1 MGDYSV
7 KAVLSAV
14 DRGFTSTL
22 KGAAGAI
29 EGLGSKLKNGVA
41 FGTFA
46 SMGAKAFDSVIG
58 GAKSLVGEIDQSNA
72 AWKTFTSNMSMLG
85 KGADEIDSV
94 KKELQSF
101 AQETIYSSSDMAST
115 FAQLEA
121 VGTKN
126 TLSLVKGFGGLA
138 AAAENPA
145 QAMKTLSMQATQMA
159 AKPKVAWE
167 DFKLILEQ
175 TPAGVAA
182 VAKEMGMSTQEM
194 VTAVQDGTVKTEDF
208 FNALATVGTNDA
220 FTQLA
225 TEAKTAGQAMDGL
238 KETLGNKLTP
248 AFDVLSGMAIKGL
261 EGITSKIEGID
272 GEALAASITV
282 DKLKASMVSFG
293 TVAGSAIMAIGGI
306 KAFDTLSA
314 GAKSFGLSFDSVM
327 GGVQTVTRKTSDI
340 ISGVGKKIGNI
351 NFDSLAKNAK
361 RGVKSIDTAFKKVGD
376 AVDAYGGK
384 IAYALEAVSKNL
396 SDKGIAVW
404 GKFAKTGDKISGMGD
419 TISKSLK
426 KGGSAIG
433 KFVDRASTIA
443 SPLEGIFKGVASGIG
458 TGIQASAS
466 VGMETMNRMVSGM
479 ASVMHLAMSSLG
491 PAAILGLVL
500 AGLGLVNRQ
509 FSSQIDTMI
518 QTAIGKGPQIIK
530 GLISSIMSRLP
541 ALMSAGAQ
549 LLAGFM
555 QAVTVNLPVVANGG
569 VSIIHALVQGV
580 IANLPMMMPVA
591 IQLVATFADSILNAL
606 PQLLV
611 TGMQFLDAV
620 SRGILTNADL
630 IVDSASE
637 IINGFMGNI
646 QTKLP
651 QILTLGM
658 GILENLA
665 QGAVR
670 ILPQLTVVGL
680 NAITTFIQGIA
691 NNIPQI
697 MQKGIELVKLLVQ
710 GTLEN
715 LPMILEAG
723 IQAVT
728 AFLQGIGENI
738 PVLINSG
745 AEIIRTLIDSIKQAA
760 PQIASA
766 GWEIVKALGNGI
778 KEAVTGIDLG
788 SVMSILGGVIGY
800 KAFSKTLGFLKS
812 YNPFNAFKKNTKDA
826 LGKTA
831 KSVGKSKSVIS
842 QAATGIGNILKAA
855 GQGVASAA
863 QGIGKG
869 VGAAFKGIGAGLKL
883 VKPAQLIA
891 LGTAIAIVNAGF
903 ALLATQGE
911 GVAAIIRS
919 FGEAIAAAAPF
930 VEAIG
935 NSIATVLAV
944 AITAVS
950 NAMLIMAPILPIIAQ
965 SLTMLS
971 PLVTALGEAFSI
983 AASGVGTAI
992 SMIISAV
999 VPLAAVISEAFTQIA
1014 SVVAGA
1020 VVQIVQAIAPILPEI
1035 TSAFT
1040 QITSIISNAIVAIVQ
1055 AIAPYTPCLQAM
1067 VEATSTAIQAVCT
1080 AFSNLVSQIAPV
1092 IDSVTSLIEQ
1102 LGEGISQ
1109 TLSGVSDIVSSV
1121 GETVAGVME
1130 SIGGAISS
1138 VIDSISGVFDS
1149 LGNAALNAGT
1159 GFEKLANGLEII
1171 VDLPFFDL
1179 AGSLAAVAAGLGGIT
1194 ILSGDLESL
1203 GSGMQM
1209 FSDGLAIVSSQGL
1222 TASTAFTSLA
1232 GTILPLASS
1241 VPQLAPAMLQAGEA
1255 IQTFAAGALIALA
1268 SLVTS
1273 AASVTA
1279 FSSNL
1284 LALVATAASAAVT
1297 ITLLTAAA
1305 KSVETGMKAIAA
1317 GAKNADRSLGE
1328 IANSATDVGT
1338 VLKKLSSIGK
1348 QALKVLAQAFDD
1360 TAKRAQT
1367 AGKKTGTGYAA
1378 GIQSGLAKAPS
1389 VALMAVS
1396 AVYSALSSGY
1406 SQAYAAGAYI
1416 SRGFAQGML
1425 SCLGI
1430 IRSAAAQMAAA
1441 ADEAVRAKAKIH
1453 SPSRVA
1459 DKLGGYWGSGLAGGM
1474 LGKVKEVWNAAEK
1487 LISIPAI
1494 QTPDLQLAYAGDMS
1508 ADYEYYRNTE
1518 YTIVVP
1524 VEIDGKEVART
1535 TAPYTEE
1542 ELNKRQ
1548 RREQRKH
1555 GKA

>member
-29 EGLGSKLKNGVA
+29 EGLGSRLKNGMA
-41 FGTFA
+41 FGAFA
-46 SMGAKAFDSVIG
+46 SMGAKAFDSVVG

-138 AAAENPA
+138 AAAGNPA

-167 DFKLILEQ
+167 DFKLILDQ

-182 VAKEMGMSTQEM
+182 VAKEMGMSAQEM
-194 VTAVQDGTVKTEDF
+194 VTAVQEGKVKTEDF
-208 FNALATVGTNDA
+208 FNAISKVGTNEA
-220 FTQLA
+220 FTDLA

-238 KETLGNKLTP
+238 KETVGNKLTP
-248 AFDVLSGMAIKGL
+248 AFDMLSGIGIKAVNRL
-261 EGITSKIEGID
+261 AEAVSSID
-272 GEALAASITV
+272 GEALTA
-282 DKLKASMVSFG
+282 KLSTG
-293 TVAGSAIMAIGGI
+293 
-306 KAFDTLSA
+306 
-314 GAKSFGLSFDSVM
+314 
-327 GGVQTVTRKTSDI
+327 
-340 ISGVGKKIGNI
+340 I
-351 NFDSLAKNAK
+351 NFVIEKLNQAQAVVRDF
-361 RGVKSIDTAFKKVGD
+361 VKSIADTGAFSALKNALFDVGGAISHVIGSLASSGVFQVIGKVIGN
-376 AVDAYGGK
+376 V
-384 IAYALEAVSKNL
+384 VN
-396 SDKGIAVW
+396 V
-404 GKFAKTGDKISGMGD
+404 
-419 TISKSLK
+419 ISKAT
-426 KGGSAIG
+426 SA
-433 KFVDRASTIA
+433 ASN
-443 SPLEGIFKGVASGIG
+443 F
-458 TGIQASAS
+458 
-466 VGMETMNRMVSGM
+466 
-479 ASVMHLAMSSLG
+479 
-491 PAAILGLVL
+491 
-500 AGLGLVNRQ
+500 
-509 FSSQIDTMI
+509 
-518 QTAIGKGPQIIK
+518 
-530 GLISSIMSRLP
+530 ISSMKPSTVTAAVGGIT
-541 ALMSAGAQ
+541 AAA
-549 LLAGFM
+549 AGF
-555 QAVTVNLPVVANGG
+555 
-569 VSIIHALVQGV
+569 
-580 IANLPMMMPVA
+580 
-591 IQLVATFADSILNAL
+591 
-606 PQLLV
+606 
-611 TGMQFLDAV
+611 
-620 SRGILTNADL
+620 
-630 IVDSASE
+630 
-637 IINGFMGNI
+637 
-646 QTKLP
+646 
-651 QILTLGM
+651 
-658 GILENLA
+658 
-665 QGAVR
+665 
-670 ILPQLTVVGL
+670 
-680 NAITTFIQGIA
+680 
-691 NNIPQI
+691 
-697 MQKGIELVKLLVQ
+697 
-710 GTLEN
+710 
-715 LPMILEAG
+715 
-723 IQAVT
+723 
-728 AFLQGIGENI
+728 
-738 PVLINSG
+738 
-745 AEIIRTLIDSIKQAA
+745 
-760 PQIASA
+760 
-766 GWEIVKALGNGI
+766 
-778 KEAVTGIDLG
+778 
-788 SVMSILGGVIGY
+788 
-800 KAFSKTLGFLKS
+800 KAFNFLKS
-812 YNPFNAFKKNTKDA
+812 FNPFRSFRDNAEDSIDGIAKITEKSGSLVDKIFNGISKTVTSA
-826 LGKTA
+826 GK
-831 KSVGKSKSVIS
+831 
-842 QAATGIGNILKAA
+842 
-855 GQGVASAA
+855 GVASAA

-944 AITAVS
+944 AITAVA

-1055 AIAPYTPCLQAM
+1055 AIVPYTPCLQAM

-1317 GAKNADRSLGE
+1317 GAKNADRSMAE

-1367 AGKKTGTGYAA
+1367 AGKKTGTGYAV

-1430 IRSAAAQMAAA
+1430 IRNAAAQMAAA
-1441 ADEAVRAKAKIH
+1441 ADAAVRAKAKIH

>member
-29 EGLGSKLKNGVA
+29 EGLGSRLKNGMA
-41 FGTFA
+41 FGAFA
-46 SMGAKAFDSVIG
+46 SMGAKAFDSVVG

-182 VAKEMGMSTQEM
+182 VAKEMGMSAQEM

-208 FNALATVGTNDA
+208 FNAISKVGTNEA
-220 FTQLA
+220 FTDLA

-238 KETLGNKLTP
+238 KETVGNKLTP
-248 AFDVLSGMAIKGL
+248 AFDMLSGIGIKAVNRL
-261 EGITSKIEGID
+261 AEAVSSID
-272 GEALAASITV
+272 GEALTA
-282 DKLKASMVSFG
+282 K
-293 TVAGSAIMAIGGI
+293 
-306 KAFDTLSA
+306 LSA
-314 GAKSFGLSFDSVM
+314 GIHFVIEKLNQAQAVVRDF
-327 GGVQTVTRKTSDI
+327 
-340 ISGVGKKIGNI
+340 
-351 NFDSLAKNAK
+351 
-361 RGVKSIDTAFKKVGD
+361 VKSIADTGAFSALKNALFDVGGAISHVIGSLASSGVFQVIGKVIGNVVNVISK
-376 AVDAYGGK
+376 ATS
-384 IAYALEAVSKNL
+384 AVSNFISSMKPSTVTAAVGGITAAAAGFKAFNFL
-396 SDKGIAVW
+396 KSFNPFRSFGDNAEESMNGITKSTKKSSSLVTKIFNGISKTVTSVGKGIA
-404 GKFAKTGDKISGMGD
+404 
-419 TISKSLK
+419 
-426 KGGSAIG
+426 SAAQG
-433 KFVDRASTIA
+433 
-443 SPLEGIFKGVASGIG
+443 
-458 TGIQASAS
+458 
-466 VGMETMNRMVSGM
+466 
-479 ASVMHLAMSSLG
+479 
-491 PAAILGLVL
+491 
-500 AGLGLVNRQ
+500 
-509 FSSQIDTMI
+509 
-518 QTAIGKGPQIIK
+518 IGKGI
-530 GLISSIMSRLP
+530 
-541 ALMSAGAQ
+541 
-549 LLAGFM
+549 
-555 QAVTVNLPVVANGG
+555 
-569 VSIIHALVQGV
+569 
-580 IANLPMMMPVA
+580 
-591 IQLVATFADSILNAL
+591 
-606 PQLLV
+606 
-611 TGMQFLDAV
+611 
-620 SRGILTNADL
+620 
-630 IVDSASE
+630 
-637 IINGFMGNI
+637 
-646 QTKLP
+646 
-651 QILTLGM
+651 
-658 GILENLA
+658 
-665 QGAVR
+665 
-670 ILPQLTVVGL
+670 
-680 NAITTFIQGIA
+680 
-691 NNIPQI
+691 
-697 MQKGIELVKLLVQ
+697 
-710 GTLEN
+710 
-715 LPMILEAG
+715 
-723 IQAVT
+723 
-728 AFLQGIGENI
+728 
-738 PVLINSG
+738 
-745 AEIIRTLIDSIKQAA
+745 
-760 PQIASA
+760 
-766 GWEIVKALGNGI
+766 
-778 KEAVTGIDLG
+778 
-788 SVMSILGGVIGY
+788 
-800 KAFSKTLGFLKS
+800 
-812 YNPFNAFKKNTKDA
+812 
-826 LGKTA
+826 
-831 KSVGKSKSVIS
+831 
-842 QAATGIGNILKAA
+842 
-855 GQGVASAA
+855 ASAA

-935 NSIATVLAV
+935 NSIATVLSAALTAV
-944 AITAVS
+944 A

-971 PLVTALGEAFSI
+971 PLVTALGEAFSV

-1092 IDSVTSLIEQ
+1092 IDNVTSLIEQ

-1297 ITLLTAAA
+1297 INLLTAAA
-1305 KSVETGMKAIAA
+1305 KSVETGMKAIAT
-1317 GAKNADRSLGE
+1317 GAKNADRSMAE

-1348 QALKVLAQAFDD
+1348 QALKVLAQAFSD
-1360 TAKRAQT
+1360 TARKAQT
-1367 AGKKTGTGYAA
+1367 AGKKTGSGYAT
-1378 GIQSGLAKAPS
+1378 GVQSGLVKAPS

-1494 QTPDLQLAYAGDMS
+1494 QTPDLQFAYAGDMS

>member
-29 EGLGSKLKNGVA
+29 EGLGSRLKNGMA
-41 FGTFA
+41 FGAFA
-46 SMGAKAFDSVIG
+46 SMGAKAFDSVVG

-182 VAKEMGMSTQEM
+182 VAKEMGMSAQEM

-208 FNALATVGTNDA
+208 FNAISKVGTNEA
-220 FTQLA
+220 FTDLA

-238 KETLGNKLTP
+238 KETVGNKLTP
-248 AFDVLSGMAIKGL
+248 AFDMLSGIGIKAVNRL
-261 EGITSKIEGID
+261 AEAVSSID
-272 GEALAASITV
+272 GEALTA
-282 DKLKASMVSFG
+282 K
-293 TVAGSAIMAIGGI
+293 
-306 KAFDTLSA
+306 LSA
-314 GAKSFGLSFDSVM
+314 GIHFVIEKLNQAQAVVRDF
-327 GGVQTVTRKTSDI
+327 
-340 ISGVGKKIGNI
+340 
-351 NFDSLAKNAK
+351 
-361 RGVKSIDTAFKKVGD
+361 VKSIADTGAFSALKNALFDVGGAISHVIGSLASSGVFQVIGKVIGNVVNVISK
-376 AVDAYGGK
+376 ATS
-384 IAYALEAVSKNL
+384 AVSNFISSMKPSTVTAAVGGITAAAAGFKAFNFL
-396 SDKGIAVW
+396 KSFNPFRSFGDNAEESMNGITKSTKKSSSLVTKIFNGISKTVTSVGKGIA
-404 GKFAKTGDKISGMGD
+404 
-419 TISKSLK
+419 
-426 KGGSAIG
+426 SAAQG
-433 KFVDRASTIA
+433 
-443 SPLEGIFKGVASGIG
+443 
-458 TGIQASAS
+458 
-466 VGMETMNRMVSGM
+466 
-479 ASVMHLAMSSLG
+479 
-491 PAAILGLVL
+491 
-500 AGLGLVNRQ
+500 
-509 FSSQIDTMI
+509 
-518 QTAIGKGPQIIK
+518 IGKGI
-530 GLISSIMSRLP
+530 
-541 ALMSAGAQ
+541 
-549 LLAGFM
+549 
-555 QAVTVNLPVVANGG
+555 
-569 VSIIHALVQGV
+569 
-580 IANLPMMMPVA
+580 
-591 IQLVATFADSILNAL
+591 
-606 PQLLV
+606 
-611 TGMQFLDAV
+611 
-620 SRGILTNADL
+620 
-630 IVDSASE
+630 
-637 IINGFMGNI
+637 
-646 QTKLP
+646 
-651 QILTLGM
+651 
-658 GILENLA
+658 
-665 QGAVR
+665 
-670 ILPQLTVVGL
+670 
-680 NAITTFIQGIA
+680 
-691 NNIPQI
+691 
-697 MQKGIELVKLLVQ
+697 
-710 GTLEN
+710 
-715 LPMILEAG
+715 
-723 IQAVT
+723 
-728 AFLQGIGENI
+728 
-738 PVLINSG
+738 
-745 AEIIRTLIDSIKQAA
+745 
-760 PQIASA
+760 
-766 GWEIVKALGNGI
+766 
-778 KEAVTGIDLG
+778 
-788 SVMSILGGVIGY
+788 
-800 KAFSKTLGFLKS
+800 
-812 YNPFNAFKKNTKDA
+812 
-826 LGKTA
+826 
-831 KSVGKSKSVIS
+831 
-842 QAATGIGNILKAA
+842 
-855 GQGVASAA
+855 ASAA

-935 NSIATVLAV
+935 NSIATVLSAALTAV
-944 AITAVS
+944 A

-971 PLVTALGEAFSI
+971 PLVTALGEAFSV

-1297 ITLLTAAA
+1297 INLLTAAA
-1305 KSVETGMKAIAA
+1305 KSVETGMKAIAT
-1317 GAKNADRSLGE
+1317 GAKNADRSMAE

-1348 QALKVLAQAFDD
+1348 QALKVLAQAFSD
-1360 TAKRAQT
+1360 TARKAQT
-1367 AGKKTGTGYAA
+1367 AGKKTGSGYAT
-1378 GIQSGLAKAPS
+1378 GVQSGLVKAPS

-1494 QTPDLQLAYAGDMS
+1494 QTPDLQFAYAGDMS

>member
-29 EGLGSKLKNGVA
+29 EGLGSRLKNGMA
-41 FGTFA
+41 FGAFA
-46 SMGAKAFDSVIG
+46 SMGAKAFDSVVG

-138 AAAENPA
+138 AAAGNPA

-167 DFKLILEQ
+167 DFKLILDQ

-182 VAKEMGMSTQEM
+182 VAKEMGMSAQEM
-194 VTAVQDGTVKTEDF
+194 VTAVQEGKVKTEDF
-208 FNALATVGTNDA
+208 FNAISKVGTNEA
-220 FTQLA
+220 FTDLA

-238 KETLGNKLTP
+238 KETVGNKLTP
-248 AFDVLSGMAIKGL
+248 AFDMLSGIGIKAVNRL
-261 EGITSKIEGID
+261 AEAVSSID
-272 GEALAASITV
+272 GEALTA
-282 DKLKASMVSFG
+282 KLSTG
-293 TVAGSAIMAIGGI
+293 
-306 KAFDTLSA
+306 
-314 GAKSFGLSFDSVM
+314 
-327 GGVQTVTRKTSDI
+327 
-340 ISGVGKKIGNI
+340 I
-351 NFDSLAKNAK
+351 NFVIEKLNQAQAVVRDF
-361 RGVKSIDTAFKKVGD
+361 VKSIADTGAFSALKNALFDVGGAISHVIGSLASSGVFQVIGKVIGN
-376 AVDAYGGK
+376 V
-384 IAYALEAVSKNL
+384 VN
-396 SDKGIAVW
+396 V
-404 GKFAKTGDKISGMGD
+404 
-419 TISKSLK
+419 ISKAT
-426 KGGSAIG
+426 SA
-433 KFVDRASTIA
+433 ASN
-443 SPLEGIFKGVASGIG
+443 F
-458 TGIQASAS
+458 
-466 VGMETMNRMVSGM
+466 
-479 ASVMHLAMSSLG
+479 
-491 PAAILGLVL
+491 
-500 AGLGLVNRQ
+500 
-509 FSSQIDTMI
+509 
-518 QTAIGKGPQIIK
+518 
-530 GLISSIMSRLP
+530 ISSMKPSTVTAAVGGIT
-541 ALMSAGAQ
+541 AAA
-549 LLAGFM
+549 AGF
-555 QAVTVNLPVVANGG
+555 
-569 VSIIHALVQGV
+569 
-580 IANLPMMMPVA
+580 
-591 IQLVATFADSILNAL
+591 
-606 PQLLV
+606 
-611 TGMQFLDAV
+611 
-620 SRGILTNADL
+620 
-630 IVDSASE
+630 
-637 IINGFMGNI
+637 
-646 QTKLP
+646 
-651 QILTLGM
+651 
-658 GILENLA
+658 
-665 QGAVR
+665 
-670 ILPQLTVVGL
+670 
-680 NAITTFIQGIA
+680 
-691 NNIPQI
+691 
-697 MQKGIELVKLLVQ
+697 
-710 GTLEN
+710 
-715 LPMILEAG
+715 
-723 IQAVT
+723 
-728 AFLQGIGENI
+728 
-738 PVLINSG
+738 
-745 AEIIRTLIDSIKQAA
+745 
-760 PQIASA
+760 
-766 GWEIVKALGNGI
+766 
-778 KEAVTGIDLG
+778 
-788 SVMSILGGVIGY
+788 
-800 KAFSKTLGFLKS
+800 KAFNFLKS
-812 YNPFNAFKKNTKDA
+812 FNPFRSFRDNAEDSIDGIAKITEKSGSLVDKIFNGISKTVTSA
-826 LGKTA
+826 GK
-831 KSVGKSKSVIS
+831 
-842 QAATGIGNILKAA
+842 
-855 GQGVASAA
+855 GVASAA

-944 AITAVS
+944 AITAVA

-1297 ITLLTAAA
+1297 IPLLTAAA

-1317 GAKNADRSLGE
+1317 GAKNADRSMAE

-1367 AGKKTGTGYAA
+1367 AGKKTGTGYAV

-1430 IRSAAAQMAAA
+1430 IRNAAAQMAAA
-1441 ADEAVRAKAKIH
+1441 ADAAVRAKAKIH

>member
-29 EGLGSKLKNGVA
+29 EGLGSRLKNGVA
-41 FGTFA
+41 FGAFA

-85 KGADEIDSV
+85 KGVDEIDSV

-138 AAAENPA
+138 AAAENPT

-208 FNALATVGTNDA
+208 FNAISKVGTNEA
-220 FTQLA
+220 FTDLA

-238 KETLGNKLTP
+238 KETVGNKLTP
-248 AFDVLSGMAIKGL
+248 AFDMLSGIGIKAINRL
-261 EGITSKIEGID
+261 AEAVSSID
-272 GEALAASITV
+272 GEALTT
-282 DKLKASMVSFG
+282 K
-293 TVAGSAIMAIGGI
+293 
-306 KAFDTLSA
+306 LSA
-314 GAKSFGLSFDSVM
+314 GIHFVIEKLNQAQAV
-327 GGVQTVTRKTSDI
+327 VTD
-340 ISGVGKKIGNI
+340 
-351 NFDSLAKNAK
+351 F
-361 RGVKSIDTAFKKVGD
+361 VKSIADTGAFSALKNALFDVGG
-376 AVDAYGGK
+376 A
-384 IAYALEAVSKNL
+384 
-396 SDKGIAVW
+396 
-404 GKFAKTGDKISGMGD
+404 ISHVIG
-419 TISKSLK
+419 SLASS
-426 KGGSAIG
+426 GVFQAIG
-433 KFVDRASTIA
+433 KV
-443 SPLEGIFKGVASGIG
+443 IG
-458 TGIQASAS
+458 NVVNVISKAASA
-466 VGMETMNRMVSGM
+466 VS
-479 ASVMHLAMSSLG
+479 
-491 PAAILGLVL
+491 
-500 AGLGLVNRQ
+500 N
-509 FSSQIDTMI
+509 F
-518 QTAIGKGPQIIK
+518 
-530 GLISSIMSRLP
+530 ISSMKPSTVTAAVGGI
-541 ALMSAGAQ
+541 AAAV
-549 LLAGFM
+549 AGF
-555 QAVTVNLPVVANGG
+555 
-569 VSIIHALVQGV
+569 
-580 IANLPMMMPVA
+580 
-591 IQLVATFADSILNAL
+591 
-606 PQLLV
+606 
-611 TGMQFLDAV
+611 
-620 SRGILTNADL
+620 
-630 IVDSASE
+630 
-637 IINGFMGNI
+637 
-646 QTKLP
+646 
-651 QILTLGM
+651 
-658 GILENLA
+658 
-665 QGAVR
+665 
-670 ILPQLTVVGL
+670 
-680 NAITTFIQGIA
+680 
-691 NNIPQI
+691 
-697 MQKGIELVKLLVQ
+697 
-710 GTLEN
+710 
-715 LPMILEAG
+715 
-723 IQAVT
+723 
-728 AFLQGIGENI
+728 
-738 PVLINSG
+738 
-745 AEIIRTLIDSIKQAA
+745 
-760 PQIASA
+760 
-766 GWEIVKALGNGI
+766 
-778 KEAVTGIDLG
+778 
-788 SVMSILGGVIGY
+788 
-800 KAFSKTLGFLKS
+800 KAFNFLKS
-812 YNPFNAFKKNTKDA
+812 FNPFRRFRDNAEDSIDGIAKIINKSGSLVTEIFNGISRTVTSA
-826 LGKTA
+826 GK
-831 KSVGKSKSVIS
+831 
-842 QAATGIGNILKAA
+842 GI
-855 GQGVASAA
+855 ASAA

-935 NSIATVLAV
+935 NSIANVLSAALTAV
-944 AITAVS
+944 A

-971 PLVTALGEAFSI
+971 PLVTALGEAFSV

-1020 VVQIVQAIAPILPEI
+1020 AVQIVQAIAPILPEI

-1040 QITSIISNAIVAIVQ
+1040 QITSIISNAIVSIVQ

-1067 VEATSTAIQAVCT
+1067 VEATSVAIQSVCT

-1284 LALVATAASAAVT
+1284 LALIATTASAAVT
-1297 ITLLTAAA
+1297 INLLTAAA
-1305 KSVETGMKAIAA
+1305 KSVEAGMKAIAT
-1317 GAKNADRSLGE
+1317 GAKNADRSMAE

-1338 VLKKLSSIGK
+1338 VLNKLSSIGK
-1348 QALKVLAQAFDD
+1348 QALKMLSQAFAD
-1360 TAKRAQT
+1360 TARKAQT
-1367 AGKKTGTGYAA
+1367 LGKKTGSGYAT
-1378 GIQSGLAKAPS
+1378 GVQSGLAKAPS

-1430 IRSAAAQMAAA
+1430 IRNAASQMAAA

-1459 DKLGGYWGSGLAGGM
+1459 DKLGGYWGSGLAGGI

-1487 LISIPAI
+1487 LISIPVI
-1494 QTPDLQLAYAGDMS
+1494 QAPDLQLAYAGDMS

-1524 VEIDGKEVART
+1524 VEIDGREVART

>member
-29 EGLGSKLKNGVA
+29 EGLGSRLKNGVA
-41 FGTFA
+41 FGAFA

-58 GAKSLVGEIDQSNA
+58 GAKSLISEIDQSNA
-72 AWKTFTSNMSMLG
+72 TWKTFTSNMSMLG

-138 AAAENPA
+138 AAAGNPA

-167 DFKLILEQ
+167 DFKLILDQ

-182 VAKEMGMSTQEM
+182 VAKEMGMSAQEM
-194 VTAVQDGTVKTEDF
+194 VTAVQEGKVKTEDF
-208 FNALATVGTNDA
+208 FNAISKVGTNEA
-220 FTQLA
+220 FTDLA
-225 TEAKTAGQAMDGL
+225 TEAKTVGQAMDGL
-238 KETLGNKLTP
+238 KETVGNKLTP
-248 AFDVLSGMAIKGL
+248 AFDMLSGIGIKAVNRL
-261 EGITSKIEGID
+261 AEAVSSID
-272 GEALAASITV
+272 GEALTA
-282 DKLKASMVSFG
+282 KLSTG
-293 TVAGSAIMAIGGI
+293 
-306 KAFDTLSA
+306 
-314 GAKSFGLSFDSVM
+314 
-327 GGVQTVTRKTSDI
+327 
-340 ISGVGKKIGNI
+340 I
-351 NFDSLAKNAK
+351 NFVIEKLNQAQAVVRDF
-361 RGVKSIDTAFKKVGD
+361 VKSIADTGAFSALKNALFDVGGAISHVIGSLASSGVFQVIGKVIGN
-376 AVDAYGGK
+376 V
-384 IAYALEAVSKNL
+384 VN
-396 SDKGIAVW
+396 V
-404 GKFAKTGDKISGMGD
+404 
-419 TISKSLK
+419 ISKAT
-426 KGGSAIG
+426 SA
-433 KFVDRASTIA
+433 ASN
-443 SPLEGIFKGVASGIG
+443 F
-458 TGIQASAS
+458 
-466 VGMETMNRMVSGM
+466 
-479 ASVMHLAMSSLG
+479 
-491 PAAILGLVL
+491 
-500 AGLGLVNRQ
+500 
-509 FSSQIDTMI
+509 
-518 QTAIGKGPQIIK
+518 
-530 GLISSIMSRLP
+530 ISSMKPSTVTAAVGGIT
-541 ALMSAGAQ
+541 AAA
-549 LLAGFM
+549 AGF
-555 QAVTVNLPVVANGG
+555 
-569 VSIIHALVQGV
+569 
-580 IANLPMMMPVA
+580 
-591 IQLVATFADSILNAL
+591 
-606 PQLLV
+606 
-611 TGMQFLDAV
+611 
-620 SRGILTNADL
+620 
-630 IVDSASE
+630 
-637 IINGFMGNI
+637 
-646 QTKLP
+646 
-651 QILTLGM
+651 
-658 GILENLA
+658 
-665 QGAVR
+665 
-670 ILPQLTVVGL
+670 
-680 NAITTFIQGIA
+680 
-691 NNIPQI
+691 
-697 MQKGIELVKLLVQ
+697 
-710 GTLEN
+710 
-715 LPMILEAG
+715 
-723 IQAVT
+723 
-728 AFLQGIGENI
+728 
-738 PVLINSG
+738 
-745 AEIIRTLIDSIKQAA
+745 
-760 PQIASA
+760 
-766 GWEIVKALGNGI
+766 
-778 KEAVTGIDLG
+778 
-788 SVMSILGGVIGY
+788 
-800 KAFSKTLGFLKS
+800 KAFNFLKS
-812 YNPFNAFKKNTKDA
+812 FNPFRSFGDNAEESMNGITKSTKKSSSLVDKIFNGISKTVTSA
-826 LGKTA
+826 GK
-831 KSVGKSKSVIS
+831 
-842 QAATGIGNILKAA
+842 GI
-855 GQGVASAA
+855 ASAA

-944 AITAVS
+944 AITAVA

-1317 GAKNADRSLGE
+1317 GAKNADRSMAE

-1367 AGKKTGTGYAA
+1367 AGKKTGTGYAV

-1430 IRSAAAQMAAA
+1430 IRNAAAQMAAA
-1441 ADEAVRAKAKIH
+1441 ADAAVRAKAKIH

>member
-29 EGLGSKLKNGVA
+29 EGLGSRLKNGVA
-41 FGTFA
+41 FGAFA

-58 GAKSLVGEIDQSNA
+58 GAKSLISEIDQSNA
-72 AWKTFTSNMSMLG
+72 TWKTFTSNMSMLG

-138 AAAENPA
+138 AAAGNPA

-167 DFKLILEQ
+167 DFKLILDQ

-182 VAKEMGMSTQEM
+182 VAKEMGMSAQEM
-194 VTAVQDGTVKTEDF
+194 VTAVQEGKVKTEDF
-208 FNALATVGTNDA
+208 FNAISKVGTNEA
-220 FTQLA
+220 FTDLA
-225 TEAKTAGQAMDGL
+225 TEAKTVGQAMDGL
-238 KETLGNKLTP
+238 KETVGNKLTP
-248 AFDVLSGMAIKGL
+248 AFDMLSGIGIKAVNRL
-261 EGITSKIEGID
+261 AEAVSSID
-272 GEALAASITV
+272 GEALTA
-282 DKLKASMVSFG
+282 KLS
-293 TVAGSAIMAIGGI
+293 TGI
-306 KAFDTLSA
+306 HFVIEKLNQAQAVVRDF
-314 GAKSFGLSFDSVM
+314 
-327 GGVQTVTRKTSDI
+327 
-340 ISGVGKKIGNI
+340 
-351 NFDSLAKNAK
+351 
-361 RGVKSIDTAFKKVGD
+361 VKSIADTGAFSALKNALFDVGGAISHVIGSLASSGVFQVIGKVIGNVVNVISK
-376 AVDAYGGK
+376 ATS
-384 IAYALEAVSKNL
+384 AVSNFISSMKPSTVTAAVGGITAAAAGFKAFNFL
-396 SDKGIAVW
+396 KSFNPFRSFRDNAEDSIDGIAKITEKSGSLVDKIFNGISKTVTSAGKGIA
-404 GKFAKTGDKISGMGD
+404 
-419 TISKSLK
+419 
-426 KGGSAIG
+426 SA
-433 KFVDRASTIA
+433 A
-443 SPLEGIFKGVASGIG
+443 
-458 TGIQASAS
+458 
-466 VGMETMNRMVSGM
+466 
-479 ASVMHLAMSSLG
+479 
-491 PAAILGLVL
+491 
-500 AGLGLVNRQ
+500 
-509 FSSQIDTMI
+509 
-518 QTAIGKGPQIIK
+518 
-530 GLISSIMSRLP
+530 
-541 ALMSAGAQ
+541 
-549 LLAGFM
+549 
-555 QAVTVNLPVVANGG
+555 
-569 VSIIHALVQGV
+569 
-580 IANLPMMMPVA
+580 
-591 IQLVATFADSILNAL
+591 
-606 PQLLV
+606 
-611 TGMQFLDAV
+611 
-620 SRGILTNADL
+620 
-630 IVDSASE
+630 
-637 IINGFMGNI
+637 
-646 QTKLP
+646 
-651 QILTLGM
+651 
-658 GILENLA
+658 
-665 QGAVR
+665 
-670 ILPQLTVVGL
+670 
-680 NAITTFIQGIA
+680 
-691 NNIPQI
+691 
-697 MQKGIELVKLLVQ
+697 
-710 GTLEN
+710 
-715 LPMILEAG
+715 
-723 IQAVT
+723 
-728 AFLQGIGENI
+728 QGIG
-738 PVLINSG
+738 
-745 AEIIRTLIDSIKQAA
+745 K
-760 PQIASA
+760 
-766 GWEIVKALGNGI
+766 
-778 KEAVTGIDLG
+778 
-788 SVMSILGGVIGY
+788 
-800 KAFSKTLGFLKS
+800 
-812 YNPFNAFKKNTKDA
+812 
-826 LGKTA
+826 
-831 KSVGKSKSVIS
+831 
-842 QAATGIGNILKAA
+842 
-855 GQGVASAA
+855 GVASAA

-935 NSIATVLAV
+935 NSIATVLSAALTSV
-944 AITAVS
+944 A

-1459 DKLGGYWGSGLAGGM
+1459 DKLGGYWGSGLAGGI

-1524 VEIDGKEVART
+1524 VEIDGREVART

>member
-29 EGLGSKLKNGVA
+29 EGLGSRLKNGMA
-41 FGTFA
+41 FGAFA
-46 SMGAKAFDSVIG
+46 SMGAKAFDSVVG

-138 AAAENPA
+138 AAAGNPA

-167 DFKLILEQ
+167 DFKLILDQ

-182 VAKEMGMSTQEM
+182 VAKEMGMSAQEM
-194 VTAVQDGTVKTEDF
+194 VTAVQEGKVKTEDF
-208 FNALATVGTNDA
+208 FNAISKVGTNEA
-220 FTQLA
+220 FTDLA

-238 KETLGNKLTP
+238 KETVGNKLTP
-248 AFDVLSGMAIKGL
+248 AFDMLSGIGIKAVNRL
-261 EGITSKIEGID
+261 AEAVSSID
-272 GEALAASITV
+272 GEALTA
-282 DKLKASMVSFG
+282 KLSTG
-293 TVAGSAIMAIGGI
+293 
-306 KAFDTLSA
+306 
-314 GAKSFGLSFDSVM
+314 
-327 GGVQTVTRKTSDI
+327 
-340 ISGVGKKIGNI
+340 I
-351 NFDSLAKNAK
+351 NFVIEKLNQAQAVVRDF
-361 RGVKSIDTAFKKVGD
+361 VKSIADTGAFSALKNALFDVGGAISHVIGSLASSGVFQVIGKVIGN
-376 AVDAYGGK
+376 V
-384 IAYALEAVSKNL
+384 VN
-396 SDKGIAVW
+396 V
-404 GKFAKTGDKISGMGD
+404 
-419 TISKSLK
+419 ISKAT
-426 KGGSAIG
+426 SA
-433 KFVDRASTIA
+433 ASN
-443 SPLEGIFKGVASGIG
+443 F
-458 TGIQASAS
+458 
-466 VGMETMNRMVSGM
+466 
-479 ASVMHLAMSSLG
+479 
-491 PAAILGLVL
+491 
-500 AGLGLVNRQ
+500 
-509 FSSQIDTMI
+509 
-518 QTAIGKGPQIIK
+518 
-530 GLISSIMSRLP
+530 ISSMKPSTVTAAVGGIT
-541 ALMSAGAQ
+541 AAA
-549 LLAGFM
+549 AGF
-555 QAVTVNLPVVANGG
+555 
-569 VSIIHALVQGV
+569 
-580 IANLPMMMPVA
+580 
-591 IQLVATFADSILNAL
+591 
-606 PQLLV
+606 
-611 TGMQFLDAV
+611 
-620 SRGILTNADL
+620 
-630 IVDSASE
+630 
-637 IINGFMGNI
+637 
-646 QTKLP
+646 
-651 QILTLGM
+651 
-658 GILENLA
+658 
-665 QGAVR
+665 
-670 ILPQLTVVGL
+670 
-680 NAITTFIQGIA
+680 
-691 NNIPQI
+691 
-697 MQKGIELVKLLVQ
+697 
-710 GTLEN
+710 
-715 LPMILEAG
+715 
-723 IQAVT
+723 
-728 AFLQGIGENI
+728 
-738 PVLINSG
+738 
-745 AEIIRTLIDSIKQAA
+745 
-760 PQIASA
+760 
-766 GWEIVKALGNGI
+766 
-778 KEAVTGIDLG
+778 
-788 SVMSILGGVIGY
+788 
-800 KAFSKTLGFLKS
+800 KAFNFLKS
-812 YNPFNAFKKNTKDA
+812 FNPFRSFRDNAEDSIDGIAKITEKSGSLVDKIFNGISKTVTSA
-826 LGKTA
+826 GK
-831 KSVGKSKSVIS
+831 
-842 QAATGIGNILKAA
+842 
-855 GQGVASAA
+855 GVASAA

-944 AITAVS
+944 AITAVA

-1284 LALVATAASAAVT
+1284 LALVATAASAAVA
-1297 ITLLTAAA
+1297 IILLTAAA

-1317 GAKNADRSLGE
+1317 GAKNADRSMAE

-1459 DKLGGYWGSGLAGGM
+1459 DKLGGYWGSGLAGGI

-1524 VEIDGKEVART
+1524 VEIDGREVART